1 MSLAGLMVT
10 VAVVAAAYTVFRFFG
25 ALLLGAIAWFLVGM
39 MALSLV
45 AGIEVPT
52 SVVVAAIVFWV
63 ASQLHTRMRL
73 GHFRSTVLSEL
84 EWRLLARRANPQTRL
99 DTED

>member
-10 VAVVAAAYTVFRFFG
+10 VAAVAAAYTVFRLVG
-25 ALLLGAIAWFLVGM
+25 AFLLGAVAWFLVGM

-45 AGIEVPT
+45 AGIDVPR
-52 SVVVAAIVFWV
+52 SVVVAAIVFWA

-73 GHFRSTVLSEL
+73 GHFRSTVLREL
-84 EWRLLARRANPQTRL
+84 EWRLVPRRANPQPRL